1 MDIADRSFRGMK
13 MNGAGSFHVLGASI
27 LRLPKLGVRSCTDWG
42 TVIGGCQHFS
52 PVTTKSIE

>member
-42 TVIGGCQHFS
+42 TVIGG
-52 PVTTKSIE
+52 